1 MMLDSAP
8 NESDL
13 GEDGDAVD
21 LSFAAS
27 PDLVVLARFTAA
39 TVASRAGFDIDE
51 IEDLR
56 LAVDELCVSFG
67 PLDEAT
73 NMHLEFRRRGDTVRI
88 TCAFDILT
96 PPPDGGAPNLDISNW
111 DRSDDLSQQLLDA
124 LVDQHGREATGAKP
138 CAWLEKKKG
147 VPLDD

>member
-1 MMLDSAP
+1 MIVDPAP
-8 NESDL
+8 SESDL
-13 GEDGDAVD
+13 GQDSDAVD

-73 NMHLEFRRRGDTVRI
+73 NMHLEFRRLGDTVRI

-96 PPPDGGAPNLDISNW
+96 PPDEGGSNLDISSW

-124 LVDQHGREATGAKP
+124 LADRHGREATGGKP

>member
-1 MMLDSAP
+1 MIADPTPKESGLGQDS
-8 NESDL
+8 
-13 GEDGDAVD
+13 DAVD

-27 PDLVVLARFTAA
+27 ADLVVLARFTAA

-67 PLDEAT
+67 PIAQGT
-73 NMHLEFRRRGDTVRI
+73 NVHLEFRRTGDTVRI
-88 TCAFDILT
+88 TCAFDILGS
-96 PPPDGGAPNLDISNW
+96 PSVEKISNIDISTW

-124 LVDQHGREATGAKP
+124 LVDTHGREETSGKP
-138 CAWLEKKKG
+138 CAWLEKQKG